1 MELIGAALAFF
12 SAFCY
17 ALGSVAATR
26 DAQRNAGRGTA
37 VVLSTVLT
45 LVLAGGL
52 WIAIGPPLPSD
63 GEALLYGTAW
73 FCLSG
78 ILATVIGRVTFFRS
92 VELAGAVETSV
103 LRRLMPVFSAVL
115 AVLLLGERIT
125 GGMLAAFVLVFAGI
139 ALVVWRNLRTLAA
152 ADAPA
157 PVAGQ
162 NVGRAL
168 AVGSA
173 ASYGGAYVTRKIGMQ
188 TFPDPL
194 AGTFIGAVVGL
205 AYFCALAPF
214 NARYRAQVAGLLK
227 PPTPWQLV
235 SAGAL
240 SVGQIALFAAL
251 NFTDVTVVAIIA
263 SVEMFM
269 AAWLAGFVIR
279 SEPKPGAVF
288 VLASLIAMTGIAI
301 LAIERG

>member
-45 LVLAGGL
+45 MLLAGGL
-52 WIAIGPPLPSD
+52 WLTIGPPLPSESD
-63 GEALLYGTAW
+63 VLLYGAAW
-73 FCLSG
+73 FGLSG

-115 AVLLLGERIT
+115 AVLFLGERIT
-125 GGMLAAFVLVFAGI
+125 GGMLVAFLLVFVGI
-139 ALVVWRNLRTLAA
+139 ALVVWGNLQRMAMVEAA
-152 ADAPA
+152 A
-157 PVAGQ
+157 PVGAR
-162 NVGRAL
+162 NAGRAL

-173 ASYGGAYVTRKIGMQ
+173 ASYGTAYVTRKFGMQ

-205 AYFCALAPF
+205 AYFCTLAPF

-227 PPTPWQLV
+227 RPTPWQLV

-251 NFTDVTVVAIIA
+251 KFTDVTVVAIIA
-263 SVEMFM
+263 SVEMFL

-279 SEPKPGAVF
+279 SEPKPGQMF
-288 VLASLIAMTGIAI
+288 LLASLVAMAGITV
-301 LAIERG
+301 LAIERA